1 MAQAQALRGDSLT
14 KKLRDYSV
22 KYVKISEA
30 EMSASRRLVNEHIED
45 QVMKYCKEKSI
56 LPILR
61 LEYTG
66 SVYEKLKTEAADEV
80 DVMVVLRTT
89 RSEVEPEVSQV
100 PGYARLK
107 ARSDSKFRTRD
118 YASGEGYLNPERLR
132 DGWFYSLV
140 IQAKNNFSAPD
151 VKLVVRAHGPAVQL
165 DIVKKAT
172 NQKLLSAD
180 LVPCFQIGHD
190 SYYVAKP
197 YTGHRQVSNRD
208 LLWRQ
213 SFSLEEKEILQS
225 MDIDSGCRHELLRIV
240 KTIVNRERTSLGSL
254 ESYHLKTAF
263 MHYMKKEVQGWTGG
277 SALEK
282 HFLGF
287 LRALQSYLENRYL
300 PHYWLPDVNLL
311 EDINPVVTK
320 NMADRV
326 KRILNS
332 DAEMNK
338 VLT

>member
-1 MAQAQALRGDSLT
+1 MAQGQAPRGDSLT
-14 KKLRDYSV
+14 KKLRNYSV

-30 EMSASRRLVNEHIED
+30 EMSARRRLVKEHIED
-45 QVMKYCKEKSI
+45 QVMKYCRENSA
-56 LPILR
+56 LPVLR

-66 SVYEKLKTEAADEV
+66 SVYERLKTEAADEV

-89 RSEVEPEVSQV
+89 NSEVVIEVSQV

-107 ARSDSKFRTRD
+107 ARSDSNFRTRG
-118 YASGEGYLNPERLR
+118 YASAEGYLNPERLR
-132 DGWFYSLV
+132 NRWFYGLV
-140 IQAKNNFSAPD
+140 AQAVNNFRAPD
-151 VKLVVRAHGPAVQL
+151 VKMVVRSHGPAVQL

-197 YTGHRQVSNRD
+197 YTGRRQVSNRD

-213 SFSLEEKEILQS
+213 SFSLKEKGILEH
-225 MDIDSGCRHELLRIV
+225 MDRDSGCRHELLRIL
-240 KTIVNRERTSLGSL
+240 KTIVKRNPTYFGSL
-254 ESYHLKTAF
+254 DSYHLKTSF
-263 MHYMKKEVQGWTGG
+263 MHYMKKEVQGWNGG

-287 LRALQSYLENRYL
+287 LRALQSYLENGYL
-300 PHYWLPDVNLL
+300 PHYWLPGVNLL
-311 EDINPVVTK
+311 EDINPMATR

-338 VLT
+338 ILA